1 MTRGMMIMGAVI
13 LGGATMI
20 SQAQDA
26 RSQQLIH
33 QPDDYL
39 PRLVSADVLDA
50 SYTTALRRLE
60 RVVP

>member
-1 MTRGMMIMGAVI
+1 MTRAAMLLGTVM

-39 PRLVSADVLDA
+39 PRLLSAQHG
-50 SYTTALRRLE
+50 
-60 RVVP
+60 